1 MANIFVNFINFLI
14 GSLVNI
20 LNVILGILPDSPFQ
34 TVDFS
39 WIQPFLAGLNW
50 LLPIKPMLIFL
61 GLWLTAVL
69 IYYAVSAILRI
80 AQQID

>member
-1 MANIFVNFINFLI
+1 MANAFVDFINFLI
-14 GSLVNI
+14 DSLVNI

-34 TVDFS
+34 SVDFS
-39 WIQPFLAGLNW
+39 WIYPFLAGVNW
-50 LLPIKPMLIFL
+50 LLPIKSMLIFL